1 MTFVCRDDPAYS
13 RGVTSAAS
21 PTSGSDPSRIRVG
34 DTERNSALEALGEHL
49 ASGRLDLD
57 EYGERSAQVIQAKT
71 VADLKALFDDLPP
84 PHPKLPVPLPALPP
98 PSATAA
104 RYQSAAPVPSDGRTP
119 AQRAAAVAIAISG
132 IVSVLLFFALKI
144 WVVFLIPALIAV
156 ATSAVWGKG
165 WNNGDRDRR

>member
-1 MTFVCRDDPAYS
+1 MFRDDPAYS
-13 RGVTSAAS
+13 RGVTSAGN
-21 PTSGSDPSRIRVG
+21 PPSGSDPSRIRVG
-34 DTERNSALEALGEHL
+34 DIERNSALEALGEHL

-57 EYGERSAQVIQAKT
+57 EYGERSAQVTQAKT

-104 RYQSAAPVPSDGRTP
+104 RYQSATPARSDDRTP
-119 AQRAAAVAIAISG
+119 AQRAAQVAIAIAG
-132 IVSVLLFFALKI
+132 IVSVVLFFITKI
-144 WVVFLIPALIAV
+144 WVVFIIPALIAV

-165 WNNGDRDRR
+165 WNDGGRGRR

>member
-1 MTFVCRDDPAYS
+1 
-13 RGVTSAAS
+13 VTSAGS

-57 EYGERSAQVIQAKT
+57 EYGERSAQVTQAKT
-71 VADLKALFDDLPP
+71 VADLKELFDDLPP

-98 PSATAA
+98 PSAAAA
-104 RYQSAAPVPSDGRTP
+104 RYQSAAPVPGDGRTP

-132 IVSVLLFFALKI
+132 IVSLLLFFALKI

-165 WNNGDRDRR
+165 WNDGGRGRR

>member
-1 MTFVCRDDPAYS
+1 
-13 RGVTSAAS
+13 VTSAGN
-21 PTSGSDPSRIRVG
+21 PPSGSDPSRIRVG
-34 DTERNSALEALGEHL
+34 DIERNSALEALGEHL

-84 PHPKLPVPLPALPP
+84 PHPKLPVSLPALPP

-104 RYQSAAPVPSDGRTP
+104 RYQSAAPARSDDRTP
-119 AQRAAAVAIAISG
+119 AQRAAQVAIAIAG
-132 IVSVLLFFALKI
+132 IVSVVLFFITKI
-144 WVVFLIPALIAV
+144 WVVFIIPALIAV

-165 WNNGDRDRR
+165 WNDGGRGRR

>member
-1 MTFVCRDDPAYS
+1 M
-13 RGVTSAAS
+13 TSAGS
-21 PTSGSDPSRIRVG
+21 PPSGSDPSRIRVG

-57 EYGERSAQVIQAKT
+57 EYGERSAQVTQAKT
-71 VADLKALFDDLPP
+71 VADLKELFDDLPP

-104 RYQSAAPVPSDGRTP
+104 RYQSAAPVRNDQRTP
-119 AQRAAAVAIAISG
+119 AQRAAQVAIAISG
-132 IVSVLLFFALKI
+132 IVSVLLFFTLKI

-165 WNNGDRDRR
+165 WTDGGRGRR

>member
-1 MTFVCRDDPAYS
+1 M
-13 RGVTSAAS
+13 TSAGS
-21 PTSGSDPSRIRVG
+21 PPSGSDPSRIRVG

-57 EYGERSAQVIQAKT
+57 EYGERSAQVTQAKT
-71 VADLKALFDDLPP
+71 VADLKELFDDLPP

-98 PSATAA
+98 PSA
-104 RYQSAAPVPSDGRTP
+104 RYQSAAPVRNDQRTP
-119 AQRAAAVAIAISG
+119 AQRAAQVAIAISG
-132 IVSVLLFFALKI
+132 IVSVLLFFTLKI

-165 WNNGDRDRR
+165 WNDGGRGRR